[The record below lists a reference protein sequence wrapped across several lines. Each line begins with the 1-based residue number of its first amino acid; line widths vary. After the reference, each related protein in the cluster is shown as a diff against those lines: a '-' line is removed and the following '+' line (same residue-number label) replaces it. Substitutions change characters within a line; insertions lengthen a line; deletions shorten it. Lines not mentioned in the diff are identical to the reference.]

1 MKKVLTLSAAIIG
14 LLLLLLGLVG
24 NGGNWP
30 AVENPPGQGE
40 ALDPRRLQLGQVSHS
55 AVATGRLIREPQN
68 TWSNLAFVFAG
79 AYLACCARLRMSR
92 LAGVALIAVGV
103 GSFVYHASASR
114 ALRHLDV
121 AAVYGLFFVTTLLA
135 AGCIQAR
142 WRTRLEAYAAFWATA
157 GVAFAIIATGARN
170 VLVLGVKPLALSTV
184 TAAASSMFVGA
195 LVFLAGRCH
204 SRRAAFGVGATV
216 ALLLAAVACQ
226 LGDRPGG
233 WLLNPEAAVQAHA
246 LWHVFASA
254 AVFVGVRLI
263 DASPPPD
270 AVCRPQRDE
279 TNSRTRSGA
288 SG

>member
-1 MKKVLTLSAAIIG
+1 MKKVLTVSAAVVG

-24 NGGNWP
+24 HGGKWP

-40 ALDPRRLQLGQVSHS
+40 ALDARALQLGQVSHS
-55 AVATGRLIREPQN
+55 AAAIGRLIREPQN

-92 LAGVALIAVGV
+92 LAGVALMAVGV

-121 AAVYGLFFVTTLLA
+121 AAVYGLFFATTLLA
-135 AGCIQAR
+135 VGSVQAR
-142 WRTRLEAYAAFWATA
+142 WSTRLEAHPGFWAAA
-157 GVAFAIIATGARN
+157 GVAFAIIAAGARN

-195 LVFLAGRCH
+195 LVFLAWRSR
-204 SRRAAFGVGATV
+204 SRRAAVEVGVTV

-246 LWHVFASA
+246 LWHVLASA
-254 AVFVGVRLI
+254 AVFVGVQLI
-263 DASPPPD
+263 DRYSAPD
-270 AVCRPQRDE
+270 A
-279 TNSRTRSGA
+279 S
-288 SG
+288 